1 MGRQPERIRSNV
13 QLLVEGRDAVGF
25 FEALI
30 QDLALEEV
38 QIQDFGGVAELRTF
52 LYAFA
57 GGSEFARVRSIGIV
71 RDAETSSRGAFQ
83 SVQGS
88 IAGAGLPVPKAPGQR
103 VGDHPAVTAM
113 ILPGGDRTGML
124 ETLLNETLR
133 GNDVQACIDDFFRC
147 IEERCGEPMR
157 RPHKARAHA
166 YLATK
171 PDPHLSVGFAAKRG
185 YWDLEHKALEPLR
198 AFLREIASTK

>member
-1 MGRQPERIRSNV
+1 MGRQPERIRSKV

-52 LYAFA
+52 LFAFV
-57 GGSEFARVRSIGIV
+57 GGSEFTRVRSIGIV
-71 RDAETSSRGAFQ
+71 RDAEKSSEGAFA
-83 SVQGS
+83 SVQG
-88 IAGAGLPVPKAPGQR
+88 ALKRVGLPVPRAPGQR
-103 VGDHPAVTAM
+103 VGDDPAVAAM
-113 ILPGGDRTGML
+113 ILPGGNRTGML
-124 ETLLNETLR
+124 ETLLNDTLL
-133 GNDVQACIDDFFRC
+133 GDDMQACIDDFIRC
-147 IEERCGEPMR
+147 VEEHCGEPIR
-157 RPHKARAHA
+157 RPHKARTHA

-198 AFLREIASTK
+198 AFLREIASIR